1 MTELDKMK
9 RAEMY
14 IKKMAEGINPLTDE
28 AVSDNDMINN
38 VRISRCLYYVS
49 DILKQVIANNGVVS
63 SKSGSGPFYITDGQR
78 TLLAPFEQ
86 PVFAKDIVERINEIT
101 AENGCKKFAARWI
114 TEYFV
119 SLGMIEEGYNGKAA
133 TESGKEFGIITES
146 RISMRGGE
154 YAVNKYTPDAQR
166 FIFDNLDAIV
176 AFAGS
181 EQYKVQTSR
190 NR

>member
-9 RAEMY
+9 RAQMY
-14 IKKMAEGINPLTDE
+14 IQKMAEGINPLTDE
-28 AVSDNDMINN
+28 TVGDNDLVNN

-49 DILKQVIANNGVVS
+49 DILKQVIANNGIVGG
-63 SKSGSGPFYITDGQR
+63 KSGSGPFFITDEQR
-78 TLLAPFEQ
+78 ALLAPFEQ

-101 AENGCKKFAARWI
+101 AENRCKKFAARWI

-119 SLGMIEEGYNGKAA
+119 SLGMIEEGYSGKAA

-176 AFAGS
+176 CFAGS
-181 EQYKVQTSR
+181 EQYREQTSR